1 MGEGCYV
8 RLKIINP
15 NDMLLKKGVA
25 KGVQRGQEGR
35 IGSPR
40 RSERPWRGP
49 KGSMGDVRGFPG
61 GRQGVHGC
69 QGGRVRVP
77 GCQVGLQD
85 LRGSTGRFD
94 GSSDDV
100 EGIYACI

>member
-40 RSERPWRGP
+40 RSGRPSRGP
-49 KGSMGDVRGFPG
+49 KGSRGACKGPRGSRGASGVSEGVKGDV
-61 GRQGVHGC
+61 
-69 QGGRVRVP
+69 
-77 GCQVGLQD
+77 
-85 LRGSTGRFD
+85 
-94 GSSDDV
+94 
-100 EGIYACI
+100 

>member
-8 RLKIINP
+8 CLKIINP

-40 RSERPWRGP
+40 RSGRPSRGP
-49 KGSMGDVRGFPG
+49 KGSMGDVRGGPFSIH
-61 GRQGVHGC
+61 RS
-69 QGGRVRVP
+69 
-77 GCQVGLQD
+77 GLA
-85 LRGSTGRFD
+85 R
-94 GSSDDV
+94 
-100 EGIYACI
+100 